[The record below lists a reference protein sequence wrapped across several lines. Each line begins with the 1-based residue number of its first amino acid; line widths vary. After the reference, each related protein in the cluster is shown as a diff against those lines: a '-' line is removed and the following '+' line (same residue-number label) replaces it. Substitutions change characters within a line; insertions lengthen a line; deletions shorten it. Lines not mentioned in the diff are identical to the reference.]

1 MTEEL
6 GWSRT
11 EFTLAQTVGQIVS
24 VDSKAGDGGPR
35 VNPSGGTASVK
46 SPAALAAGG
55 GIEPPSREPKS
66 PVLPLHHPAVAR
78 FQSRQTAP

>member
-24 VDSKAGDGGPR
+24 VDSNAGDGGP
-35 VNPSGGTASVK
+35 
-46 SPAALAAGG
+46 
-55 GIEPPSREPKS
+55 
-66 PVLPLHHPAVAR
+66 
-78 FQSRQTAP
+78 